1 MRRLFI
7 TLAFF
12 CAGLY
17 VSGQSR
23 TASVFYQYDSYGN
36 CILRTMNG
44 VKKSMKN
51 MQTADTLKVQVVP
64 DVYIEDKLS
73 VSVNRDNGVYYV
85 LSDIDGHVK
94 TEGLMKDRNIIID
107 VLHYRRGLYLLRVY
121 DESGSVEYK
130 LIKR

>member
-1 MRRLFI
+1 
-7 TLAFF
+7 
-12 CAGLY
+12 
-17 VSGQSR
+17 
-23 TASVFYQYDSYGN
+23 
-36 CILRTMNG
+36 
-44 VKKSMKN
+44 